1 METKNVD
8 LQSLQL
14 NSLIEINP
22 SNGSISG
29 SVNVP
34 LPEGRNGYNPQ
45 LSLSYSSSSGN
56 SIFGAGWNLNGLSF
70 IKIDT
75 TNGLAKYEGT
85 DNYSLNGTV
94 ALIPQLVLK
103 DGKWIKKINNID
115 NYWVHYYRSK
125 EEGEFLRI
133 EKWVDIDEGDI
144 HWRIRDKNNKTK
156 SYHPRIITIYIFIN
170 VRIKT

>member
-70 IKIDT
+70 IKIDI
-75 TNGLAKYEGT
+75 
-85 DNYSLNGTV
+85 S
-94 ALIPQLVLK
+94 PC
-103 DGKWIKKINNID
+103 KI
-115 NYWVHYYRSK
+115 
-125 EEGEFLRI
+125 L
-133 EKWVDIDEGDI
+133 
-144 HWRIRDKNNKTK
+144 
-156 SYHPRIITIYIFIN
+156 
-170 VRIKT
+170 